1 MSRASKLASY
11 LLRSCALLC
20 SPFSAVKIGGPFS
33 LRCQLGGGGAEIVQV
48 EMLLRRM
55 AGLAAP
61 KASVVLEPMLA
72 FVASHEACRRMAVC
86 TRQQTGNYTT
96 PASREA
102 RCRAA
107 VSPQPT
113 GVSPEHSRAL
123 WARCGVKGYYPLRE
137 ARCRAAVK
145 PSQAA
150 CLPTPLRARG
160 AQKRVQGFS
169 PACGGSRG
177 GAWGRRQRCR
187 CPRRR
192 IPFRKRRCEQGSACR
207 R

>member
-1 MSRASKLASY
+1 MA
-11 LLRSCALLC
+11 
-20 SPFSAVKIGGPFS
+20 
-33 LRCQLGGGGAEIVQV
+33 QV
-48 EMLLRRM
+48 GMLLRRM

-86 TRQQTGNYTT
+86 TRQQTGNYTK

-137 ARCRAAVK
+137 ARCRAAVS
-145 PSQAA
+145 PQ
-150 CLPTPLRARG
+150 PTGVSPEHSRALWARCEVKGYYPLREACCRAAVKPRPARISHEHPARLCRAEMG
-160 AQKRVQGFS
+160 AGL
-169 PACGGSRG
+169 
-177 GAWGRRQRCR
+177 
-187 CPRRR
+187 
-192 IPFRKRRCEQGSACR
+192 
-207 R
+207 

>member
-1 MSRASKLASY
+1 MP
-11 LLRSCALLC
+11 SCALVLTLFLFQKGRAFFP
-20 SPFSAVKIGGPFS
+20 SLPIAAL

-86 TRQQTGNYTT
+86 TRQQTENYTR
-96 PASREA
+96 PASRGT
-102 RCRAA
+102 RCA
-107 VSPQPT
+107 T
-113 GVSPEHSRAL
+113 
-123 WARCGVKGYYPLRE
+123 
-137 ARCRAAVK
+137 AVK
-145 PSQAA
+145 PSQPA
-150 CLPTPLRARG
+150 CPSTPLRAHG

-177 GAWGRRQRCR
+177 GAWGRRQWCR

-192 IPFRKRRCEQGSACR
+192 IPFRRRRCEQGSACR